1 MCGKFT
7 TKATW
12 TDITNY
18 IDRPLDTGDYDPT
31 VKLRVMDDLPVIV
44 RDADERHVLPMRWG
58 FPSPRDW
65 RRPQP
70 IHARAETIDSLPTF
84 ADAFRDGQRGIVLMQ
99 TFNEAPDVEG
109 ITRQHIVTPDTAPL
123 AAAVLWRRFD
133 VGGSPFFACVLVTVP
148 ANPLLLGLPTD
159 RMPAFLSPDDW
170 ADWLGEDGATPDDA
184 KAVLKTT
191 PGARWTMTPEQRA
204 ASTRRAKP
212 TVSDP
217 GGLFD

>member
-7 TKATW
+7 TKVSW
-12 TDITNY
+12 TDITDY
-18 IDRPLDTGDYDPT
+18 IDRPLDTGDDDP
-31 VKLRVMDDLPVIV
+31 VVRLRVMDDLPVIV
-44 RDADERHVLPMRWG
+44 RDADERHVMPMRWG
-58 FPSPRDW
+58 FPSTRDW

-70 IHARAETIDSLPTF
+70 IHARAETIDTLPTF
-84 ADAFRDGQRGIVLMQ
+84 AAAFRDGQRGIVLMQ
-99 TFNEAPDVEG
+99 TFNEAPDIEG
-109 ITRQHIVTPDTAPL
+109 PTRQHIVTPDTAPL

-133 VGGSPFFACVLVTVP
+133 VGGNLMFACVLVTVP
-148 ANPLLLGLPTD
+148 ANPLLMGLPTD
-159 RMPAFLSPDDW
+159 RMPAFLQPDDW
-170 ADWLGEDGATPDDA
+170 TDWLGEDGATPDDA

>member
-7 TKATW
+7 TKASW
-12 TDITNY
+12 TEMVDY
-18 IDRPLDTGDYDPT
+18 IHRPLDTGDDDPT
-31 VKLRVMDDLPVIV
+31 IRLRVMDDLPVIV
-44 RDADERHVLPMRWG
+44 RDADERHVMKMRWG
-58 FPSPRDW
+58 FPSLRDW

-70 IHARAETIDSLPTF
+70 IHARAETIDTLPTF

-99 TFNEAPDVEG
+99 TFNEAPDSDG
-109 ITRQHIVTPDTAPL
+109 PTRQHIVTPDTAPL

-133 VGGSPFFACVLVTVP
+133 VAGTPFFACVLVTVP

-159 RMPAFLSPDDW
+159 RMPAFLDAADW
-170 ADWLGEDGATPDDA
+170 SDWLGEDGATPDDA

-212 TVSDP
+212 IVSDP